1 MAPGYRLGE
10 EERARVRDCLAKAG
24 VSLPARDFYLFVL
37 DIEASIGHFPAA
49 PERSFREAHE
59 ALRTLWQC
67 SREHSPLVDKL
78 LALLRALPK
87 EAIEAMSR
95 RARRVIPALFPGE
108 TIEDTVFDPPERLA
122 AGFLNWTATS
132 EEKKL
137 VTALR
142 VLTSDGGRIIIG
154 RSRGSGKRSRPRLE
168 PTILG
173 EVRGAGTSHHR
184 GGPPAEPARRK
195 LVMHLALD
203 WCRATGE
210 APRPGRSDGSGFGD
224 LVHCVFQWL
233 DLSEDPTEAAGYA
246 LRRYWGSVE
255 EKKTRARPFVAPPVC
270 ADCRWVQRF
279 DASRDGF
286 HCRRLDRAFTTARE
300 NGQNCGPKGALF
312 EPPASGITPPK
323 I

>member
-1 MAPGYRLGE
+1 MNGPMAPGYRLGE

-87 EAIEAMSR
+87 EAIEDMSR

-168 PTILG
+168 PTIPC
-173 EVRGAGTSHHR
+173 RRIPRRRRATR
-184 GGPPAEPARRK
+184 CGGIGGRWKRKRREHGRSLRRLYAQIVGGFSVSTQAATDFIAVGSTAPARRPAK
-195 LVMHLALD
+195 RGKTA
-203 WCRATGE
+203 
-210 APRPGRSDGSGFGD
+210 APR
-224 LVHCVFQWL
+224 VHC
-233 DLSEDPTEAAGYA
+233 SSRPPTE
-246 LRRYWGSVE
+246 LRR
-255 EKKTRARPFVAPPVC
+255 
-270 ADCRWVQRF
+270 QRF
-279 DASRDGF
+279 RI
-286 HCRRLDRAFTTARE
+286 
-300 NGQNCGPKGALF
+300 GAGLA
-312 EPPASGITPPK
+312 PASDLGMP
-323 I
+323 